1 MLGGA
6 TPYATVSSRISQHFK
21 RIFDQV
27 PPRPPIL
34 GRVAHEKHTRKYFY
48 YVASAAEQD
57 AFHRKV
63 RAGLIPAQPMPLVPP
78 PSSSRKKPRCMV
90 PAAAVELDHHSPAI
104 ESRRSLS
111 RRAVS
116 VEVSEQP
123 QRSTRSRAQPLPP
136 PVPTRVQVES
146 RPRRTSYDGGCV
158 RRASEEEEGGDSNP
172 YARKRYRSVRSAVAQ
187 AYPRRRSRAV
197 AAMEEEPEEED
208 GPAAGK
214 WRRQQSLEAMMDHG
228 EGPGQQVDGGGD
240 LGGML
245 MDGMFGGGSPTV
257 SPTKDDLAA
266 VVAADLLAP
275 DIDDSVVPLTCAK
288 SITAPNDES
297 PASPPAI
304 FHGHTTT
311 PADLSPR
318 LLSSTGSSVA
328 TTAVDYDFSFHDLMD
343 AELMSVN
350 ELENLWATSNPADE
364 LDDATHAAAAAAAAA
379 EAAMAMAAATAAAAS
394 SSTALTTIPETPD
407 EDAAAAAAA
416 ATSEGLPSQLTQRLL
431 ALSTTTPSSQQALL
445 RAGSSKPAA
454 LSLGEAS
461 FPGSGVVDSV
471 EPTAALVDN
480 TSDHEEAATTSS
492 VAASEEGGCSSK
504 VILPDPF
511 ADIDASAMVAT
522 KVAVSPRVVLT
533 IVETVPVYMTVVTT
547 TEPAGAQQ
555 GKWLVRRHRL
565 LRLVENGYVNAS
577 SLLLAGGVASEQ
589 ERSIVLSLEVGR
601 FKWRRPQSKLYGT
614 WIPLPRAR
622 ALAATCSLNHRL
634 GPFLNDNLEA
644 YFPAPLPT
652 SFVRHVITPFFADA
666 LPAGGG
672 GAEFQSLVNSVA
684 GAPQSISRSSTFGAT
699 ARGTPSPSII
709 QALSTRPPAFSL
721 AAAAKAIFASDDRH
735 LQSFLQLLSADGP
748 MLGTP
753 AAMAAV
759 MAAAAIDEDDDGDS
773 AQLPPPPS
781 PEAVAGV
788 GEEEGGASE
797 GVDAQRLSEAI
808 ASTMTLD
815 HAPAEAAECGDDEG
829 GAELADGDGLELLGM
844 AIAGHDADMIC
855 SSTPPSPPPPP
866 AASLGRPR
874 AGTTEG
880 GAVRPRAAGLNARLA
895 QSMEAFGLSG
905 AAKASLLLRLRAA
918 AAATSTGRPQAVA
931 PYLLLRREAKR
942 GSARDD
948 AGARKRAR
956 VVRVARSRP
965 GDAPAG
971 SAPPPPMPPAPPSK
985 RVADAAAILRVA
997 CAIYSQNLNAAAL
1010 HAPHPPP
1017 AAPVARPPPP
1027 PPPPVGGASSSP
1039 RPPAPPRP
1047 VRCGPPRPS
1056 PALLRPPRPSSPLPA
1071 PRGQQRPASPRP
1083 GVSPLRRPPMGMGP
1097 LPRPAS
1103 PLAAR
1108 PGFPLRRPAAPHSP
1122 GRPMRPPLQRPP
1134 LLNGQLRPRPPP
1146 MSGASPRPPA
1156 PRPVPTRPVAQRPLP
1171 PPPQQRPPL
1180 PPPQSKADK
1189 V

>member
-1 MLGGA
+1 
-6 TPYATVSSRISQHFK
+6 
-21 RIFDQV
+21 
-27 PPRPPIL
+27 
-34 GRVAHEKHTRKYFY
+34 
-48 YVASAAEQD
+48 
-57 AFHRKV
+57 
-63 RAGLIPAQPMPLVPP
+63 
-78 PSSSRKKPRCMV
+78 
-90 PAAAVELDHHSPAI
+90 
-104 ESRRSLS
+104 
-111 RRAVS
+111 
-116 VEVSEQP
+116 
-123 QRSTRSRAQPLPP
+123 
-136 PVPTRVQVES
+136 
-146 RPRRTSYDGGCV
+146 
-158 RRASEEEEGGDSNP
+158 
-172 YARKRYRSVRSAVAQ
+172 
-187 AYPRRRSRAV
+187 
-197 AAMEEEPEEED
+197 
-208 GPAAGK
+208 GK

-228 EGPGQQVDGGGD
+228 VGPGQQVDGGGD
-240 LGGML
+240 LGAML
-245 MDGMFGGGSPTV
+245 MDGMFGGGSPAV

-266 VVAADLLAP
+266 VVAADLLTP
-275 DIDDSVVPLTCAK
+275 GIDDSVVPLTCAK
-288 SITAPNDES
+288 SITAPNEES

-407 EDAAAAAAA
+407 EDTAA

-431 ALSTTTPSSQQALL
+431 ALSTTTASSQQALL

-461 FPGSGVVDSV
+461 FPGAGVVDSV

-492 VAASEEGGCSSK
+492 AVASEEGGCSSK

-666 LPAGGG
+666 LPPGGG

-709 QALSTRPPAFSL
+709 QALSTRPPSFSL

-759 MAAAAIDEDDDGDS
+759 MAAAAIDGDDDDGDS

-815 HAPAEAAECGDDEG
+815 HAPAEVAECGDDEG

-844 AIAGHDADMIC
+844 AIAGHDIDMIC

-866 AASLGRPR
+866 ARSLPPAAAVGGASLG
-874 AGTTEG
+874 
-880 GAVRPRAAGLNARLA
+880 RPRAAGLNARLA

-942 GSARDD
+942 GGGSARDD

-956 VVRVARSRP
+956 VVRVARSKP

-971 SAPPPPMPPAPPSK
+971 SAPPPPPAPPSK

-1027 PPPPVGGASSSP
+1027 PQVGGASSSP

-1047 VRCGPPRPS
+1047 VRCGPPRPP
-1056 PALLRPPRPSSPLPA
+1056 PALLLRPPRPSSPLPA

-1083 GVSPLRRPPMGMGP
+1083 GVSPLRRPPMGMVP

-1103 PLAAR
+1103 PLAAC

-1122 GRPMRPPLQRPP
+1122 GRPMRPPLQQRPP

-1146 MSGASPRPPA
+1146 PMGGASSPRPPA
-1156 PRPVPTRPVAQRPLP
+1156 PRPVPTRPVAASPLAQRPP
-1171 PPPQQRPPL
+1171 PPPQQQRHPPP